1 MTQKEL
7 SDIIAEKI
15 QISVERTNYVLDI
28 ILSVLS
34 EELSENGI
42 VHIDEFGVFKTQ
54 KRSEYISLNSK
65 TGERLLMPPLVE
77 ILFESNL
84 TGSMKEELDDSDNVV
99 QVEDDTDENSEVL
112 LFEPE
117 ISLKNRINSA
127 FINFVPTVLNEGVEL
142 AGISVISEADLKQDD
157 SIIDEATVAPAVD
170 NVPELPTDSI
180 IVDESDIDVEKPIKI
195 TLQEDEK
202 THFTTKETPPIK
214 QRTNKS
220 RILVPIVGGVA
231 ITLAALFFFSG
242 TTKKRNKQK
251 NYFSSQCKYC

>member
-65 TGERLLMPPLVE
+65 TGERLLMPPSVE

-195 TLQEDEK
+195 ALQEDEK

-214 QRTNKS
+214 QRTIKS

-242 TTKKRNKQK
+242 TTKKRNK
-251 NYFSSQCKYC
+251 